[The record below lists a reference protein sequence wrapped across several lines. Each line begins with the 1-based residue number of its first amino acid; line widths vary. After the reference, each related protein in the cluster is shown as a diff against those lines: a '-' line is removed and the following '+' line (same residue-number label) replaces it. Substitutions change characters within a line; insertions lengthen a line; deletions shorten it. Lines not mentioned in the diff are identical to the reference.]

1 VALTL
6 RTLGGLKTPEIARA
20 FLVPE
25 PTMAQ
30 RLVRAKRK
38 IRHAGIPYRVPEAH
52 QLPERLDAV
61 LAALYLIFNE
71 GYLATSGDALVRR
84 ELADEAIRL
93 SGVLAVL
100 MRGEPEALG
109 LAALLR
115 LQHSRWR
122 ARQGPNGVV
131 LLDDQDRDLWDR
143 ALIDEGRRLL
153 DRALRLRRPGRYQV
167 QAAIAAVHAEAESP
181 DDTDWTQVAGLY
193 AELYRLDPSPVVAL
207 NRAVAI
213 AMVDGPQAGLQI
225 LASLES
231 EFEGYA
237 PFYSAK
243 AALLERVEARPEAAE
258 AYERAA
264 ELVKNEAQA
273 QFLEGRRA
281 AASGPA

>member
-1 VALTL
+1 
-6 RTLGGLKTPEIARA
+6 
-20 FLVPE
+20 
-25 PTMAQ
+25 
-30 RLVRAKRK
+30 
-38 IRHAGIPYRVPEAH
+38 
-52 QLPERLDAV
+52 
-61 LAALYLIFNE
+61 
-71 GYLATSGDALVRR
+71 VRR

-231 EFEGYA
+231 ELEGYA